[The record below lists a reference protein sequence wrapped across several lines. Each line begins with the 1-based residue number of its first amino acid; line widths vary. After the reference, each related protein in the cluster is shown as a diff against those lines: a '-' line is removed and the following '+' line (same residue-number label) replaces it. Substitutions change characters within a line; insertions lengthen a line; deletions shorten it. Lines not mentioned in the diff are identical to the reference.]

1 MSETSSVSYHLV
13 EEKILVDEIR
23 STLKVISH
31 LMSIPLF
38 LVFWVVDI
46 LYVPE
51 LKWEFL
57 ALRLLIIPICFITLY
72 LVKTISN
79 YDQAQMLA
87 SAYAIATATL
97 INIMI
102 YLINDPSTAYYAGL
116 NLVATAGLSFIPL
129 RRRYLFLTAAGIYG
143 PYFVNL
149 LLNFK
154 ALTNY
159 TSVTLNLFFI
169 TGAIVILTLIR
180 HFNERLRLKD
190 IESQNK
196 LADEII
202 SREELIKQ
210 KTKEATRLHQ
220 LSAQF
225 SPQVVKAIKDG
236 LISLD
241 ENVHRSK
248 ICAIFID
255 IVRSTDKVTKL
266 DERDIQLSLAR
277 FLDTCLTT
285 FLKYDLTIDKFHGD
299 GVLAFSN
306 MPMQRDDYIE
316 RTCIA
321 ALEAITHIKN
331 DREYYLKHWKSEL
344 EVRVGISVGFANVG
358 FYGDK
363 KYFKTFTAI
372 GKPLPYA
379 SRLTSVAEPGQVLID
394 NEIADDIE
402 KLGFIIKN
410 CGKIVLKGFE
420 DNANN
425 IYHLVSA
432 PDTSA
437 GSQHTHICPNHPNTV
452 LYLDT
457 NKSSHFVF
465 KCRECDYEKSNL
477 SEDIS
482 EKAS

>member
-1 MSETSSVSYHLV
+1 MSETNSISYHLV

-38 LVFWVVDI
+38 LVFWIVDI

-72 LVKTISN
+72 LVKSISN
-79 YDQAQMLA
+79 YDQAQILA
-87 SAYAIATATL
+87 STYAVATATL

-129 RRRYLFLTAAGIYG
+129 RRRYLFFTTAGIYG

-154 ALTNY
+154 SLENY

-169 TGAIVILTLIR
+169 VGAIVILTLIR

-202 SREELIKQ
+202 SREEIIKQ

-225 SPQVVKAIKDG
+225 SPQVVKAIKEG
-236 LISLD
+236 KISLD

-266 DERDIQLSLAR
+266 HERDIQLSLAR
-277 FLDTCLTT
+277 F
-285 FLKYDLTIDKFHGD
+285 FGY
-299 GVLAFSN
+299 
-306 MPMQRDDYIE
+306 
-316 RTCIA
+316 
-321 ALEAITHIKN
+321 
-331 DREYYLKHWKSEL
+331 
-344 EVRVGISVGFANVG
+344 
-358 FYGDK
+358 
-363 KYFKTFTAI
+363 
-372 GKPLPYA
+372 LPYNF
-379 SRLTSVAEPGQVLID
+379 SKIRL
-394 NEIADDIE
+394 N
-402 KLGFIIKN
+402 
-410 CGKIVLKGFE
+410 
-420 DNANN
+420 
-425 IYHLVSA
+425 Y
-432 PDTSA
+432 
-437 GSQHTHICPNHPNTV
+437 
-452 LYLDT
+452 
-457 NKSSHFVF
+457 
-465 KCRECDYEKSNL
+465 R
-477 SEDIS
+477 
-482 EKAS
+482 